1 MTNGNRKDFL
11 NAGILGSGA
20 GVPQRRG
27 FRAISVESIGS
38 PDYDARFFETFPT
51 VWASAYAFRKSLE
64 SEANAVAEGPRRG
77 EYVLGAATEEWATLF
92 LLHYF
97 GIVHLVRFEQQQLER
112 QYDKD
117 LWVALHG
124 TYPSAKEN
132 GFSEILLLRT
142 DDQGSDRA
150 VIGAYY
156 PEVVFFP
163 GRGRESWQESETLR
177 PYLRGARLSWAQAA
191 RLQLSDEG
199 SRADFHAHL
208 RLVADRALQSSTLKN
223 HLDNFC
229 REMFGPAAPPAAG
242 PFDRSPLKWEVPG
255 NLRREPVE
263 YLDQYPLSV
272 SNAKG
277 GKTYYLV
284 SGMPHP
290 SPWMTTAIAPKW
302 PAPAQYRRTGAR
314 EISVNFAGSDI
325 RCQLEDNDQIVLLRD
340 LFLLDAPFWCKLPRS
355 SETHASHF
363 RTLHEVELR
372 DSILTQRDMAVCLAP
387 IRREFLEHFPET
399 FQNLKS
405 VYAVPGQG
413 GAVEW
418 LLPVRGK
425 EVRWVTKP
433 IGSTDMPNT
442 SLMMWPPKVSRRW
455 KLYAAYG
462 TGSKETGGRWHLV
475 DENGW
480 QGKTVELEEDEYVS
494 FLQRPG
500 NTPNR
505 PRAVLFT
512 DTNDRERGVI
522 FLADF
527 EEQAIDAE
535 GHASLAVDFGTSNT
549 CLAYDAGQSEI
560 LRFKLSPI
568 SLWGKRRPE
577 DFEQLGFVPMNWGGT
592 KGFFPT
598 VLLSR
603 RFDERLP
610 DMTPEEVQLEHLF
623 KVDVPG
629 LHRRFESRL
638 YDKGV
643 YQTWRLHSNLK
654 WDPDPRTPWRA
665 LFLELTLLYAHAE
678 MFFNRAAVIDSYVFT
693 FPLAFGDAFRRRYHE
708 QAQGVIRK
716 IRQCCYG
723 SDPQADGFR
732 YVPTVDEST
741 AIAESI
747 REHSSA
753 TAMEVFVD
761 VGGGTADIA
770 VRHDGHFLVL
780 DSLEVAGKTFFR
792 FAERNFKQPLAGATQ
807 FKRHLGRLLQ
817 GKEQELTIPSFDR
830 QLDLSTFYS
839 VAINDLSDETFRGR
853 EENILK
859 KGMGATSYQRYRARL
874 FFRHVLAYALLQAC
888 AATVDN
894 RVKLG
899 NGIKLIL
906 GGNAWGLMVFA
917 ELPRSTDRLGEEAR
931 QILMLLKR
939 QLAPSVRGEE
949 REYLEAL
956 EIFGIELLNEDD
968 LSRAKTS
975 VAVGA
980 LKADPE
986 AAGRRKNTMPYA
998 GVTIRELKI
1007 NDFNP
1012 ATIRWCDRWGF
1023 DQFKSR
1029 FGFMDQVSSAEFEGP
1044 EDSRRPLDPVLAAF
1058 SCLGN
1063 AVRND
1068 QDNMPEATWTNIN
1081 AEVGRRISLIRG
1093 DRLGPPPA
1101 NHFLSEVLY
1110 PENAQRDFLDVL
1122 AERNGNYKSDSKEE

>member
-27 FRAISVESIGS
+27 FRAVSVEYIGS
-38 PDYDARFFETFPT
+38 PDYNARFFETFPT
-51 VWASAYAFRKSLE
+51 VWASAYAFRKTLE
-64 SEANAVAEGPRRG
+64 SEAHAGEGARRAEYALG
-77 EYVLGAATEEWATLF
+77 EATEEWVTLF

-97 GIVHLVRFEQQQLER
+97 GIVHLAQFQQHLLEHE
-112 QYDKD
+112 YDKD

-132 GFSEILLLRT
+132 GVNEVLLLLS
-142 DDQGSDRA
+142 DDNA
-150 VIGAYY
+150 VVGAYY

-163 GRGRESWQESETLR
+163 SRGRESWQGSEILE
-177 PYLRGARLSWAQAA
+177 PYLRAGRLSWTQAA
-191 RLQLSDEG
+191 RVLLEEET
-199 SRADFHAHL
+199 SRADFHTHL
-208 RLVADRALQSSTLKN
+208 RLVADRALHSSTLKN
-223 HLDNFC
+223 HLNNFC
-229 REMFGPAAPPAAG
+229 RETFSAAPPATG
-242 PFDRSPLKWEVPG
+242 RLDPHPLRWEVPG
-255 NLRREPVE
+255 SLRPEPKE
-263 YLDQYPLSV
+263 FLDKYPLSV
-272 SNAKG
+272 ANAKG

-290 SPWMTTAIAPKW
+290 SPWMTTAIASGW

-314 EISVNFAGSDI
+314 EISVKFAGSDI
-325 RCQLEDNDQIVLLRD
+325 RCSLDDDDEIVLLRE
-340 LFLLDAPFWCKLPRS
+340 LFLADSPFWCKLPRS

-387 IRREFLEHFPET
+387 VRREFLQHFPET

-413 GAVEW
+413 GSVEW
-418 LLPVRGK
+418 LFPVRGK

-480 QGKTVELEEDEYVS
+480 QGKTVELEEDEYVN

-500 NTPNR
+500 TTPNR

-512 DTNDRERGVI
+512 DTNDRERGLL
-522 FLADF
+522 FLSDF

-535 GHASLAVDFGTSNT
+535 GRASLAVDFGTSNT

-560 LRFKLSPI
+560 LRFKLSPL
-568 SLWGKRRPE
+568 SLWGIRRPE
-577 DFEQLGFVPMNWGGT
+577 GFDRLGFVPMSWGGA

-629 LHRRFESRL
+629 LHRQFESRL
-638 YDKGV
+638 YEKEV
-643 YQTWRLHSNLK
+643 FQTWRLHSNLK

-678 MFFNRAAVIDSYVFT
+678 MFFNRASVIDSYVFT
-693 FPLAFGDAFRRRYHE
+693 FPLAFGDTFRRRYHE

-716 IRQCCYG
+716 IRQYCYG
-723 SDPQADGFR
+723 SDPQADAFR
-732 YVPTVDEST
+732 YVPTIDEST

-753 TAMEVFVD
+753 TTMEVFVD

-770 VRHDGHFLVL
+770 VRHGGHFLVL

-792 FAERNFKQPLAGATQ
+792 FAERNFKQRLAGATQ

-817 GKEQELTIPSFDR
+817 GKEQELMIPTFDR

-853 EENILK
+853 EENIIK
-859 KGMGATSYQRYRARL
+859 KGMGTSSYQRYRARL
-874 FFRHVLAYALLQAC
+874 FFRHILAYALLQAC
-888 AATVDN
+888 AAAVDH
-894 RVKLG
+894 RIKLA

-906 GGNAWGLMVFA
+906 GGNAWGLMLFA
-917 ELPRSTDRLGEEAR
+917 ELPRSTEKLSEEAA
-931 QILMLLKR
+931 QTLNLLKR
-939 QLAPSVRGEE
+939 QLADSVSSEE
-949 REYLEAL
+949 REYLEGL

-980 LKADPE
+980 LRADPE
-986 AAGRRKNTMPYA
+986 GAGRRKNTMPYA
-998 GVTIRELKI
+998 GISIHNLRV

-1012 ATIRWCDRWGF
+1012 STVRWCERWGF
-1023 DQFKSR
+1023 EQFRSR
-1029 FGFMDQVSSAEFEGP
+1029 FGFMDQVSVAEFEGP
-1044 EDSRRPLDPVLAAF
+1044 EDLRKPLDPVLAAF
-1058 SCLGN
+1058 TCLGN

-1081 AEVGRRISLIRG
+1081 AEVGRRISQMRG

-1110 PENAQRDFLDVL
+1110 RENAQRDFLDTL